1 MELVDKLGVKK
12 TIVKLLNTRK
22 IIELTV
28 YKLVKLDWAEYFI
41 NLKI

>member
-1 MELVDKLGVKK
+1 MELDVKLGVKMH
-12 TIVKLLNTRK
+12 IVKLLNTRK
-22 IIELTV
+22 IVELTV